1 MNVIVVRSDGS
12 WYVRPDTSIERESP
26 EFYLPDGFSSVETH
40 NCIWIRIIK
49 AGKAVNPKFAGRYF
63 DSFGKGVTIYCK
75 EENSDGVCPFV
86 DGSTLIRQE
95 THPLECLETEAP
107 EMLHTAATIAEA
119 VCRISRVTSIR
130 IGDLFLFESAAS
142 ATLHRRQEAGGVAV
156 L

>member
-12 WYVRPDTSIERESP
+12 WYVRPDTSIERESS
-26 EFYLPDGFSSVETH
+26 EFYLPDGFSSVEAH

-49 AGKAVNPKFAGRYF
+49 AGKAVSPKFAERYF
-63 DSFGKGVTIYCK
+63 NSFGKGVTLYCK
-75 EENSDGVCPFV
+75 EESTGGICPYV

-95 THPLECLETEAP
+95 IRPLECLGTEGS
-107 EMLHTAATIAEA
+107 EMQYTAATIAEA

-130 IGDLFLFESAAS
+130 IGDLFLFESAES
-142 ATLHRRQEAGGVAV
+142 AVLHRGQEGGGVAV